1 MAQSDSSGLLDII
14 ALVELIAQYPVS
26 QKCPFCDLMDCSP
39 TGSSV
44 DGVFQAR
51 ILQWVAIF
59 FSRGSSQP
67 RDQTR
72 VFCNGRWILYC

>member
-14 ALVELIAQYPVS
+14 ALVELSAQYPVS
-26 QKCPFCDLMDCSP
+26 QKCPFSGLMDCSP
-39 TGSSV
+39 TGFSV

-72 VFCNGRWILYC
+72 VSCNGRWILYC